1 MLVRVFALTAALAVT
16 LTASAAAFP
25 VNFGPG
31 FTTRSV
37 TVDGCTIS
45 ATIGGHGP
53 AVVLLHGYAEDSRM
67 WKPLA
72 VSLSSRFTVI
82 APDLPGIGNSSIPS
96 SGLDMSTSARRIRDA
111 VVALGNRDVYVVG
124 HDIGLMVAYAY
135 AATYPR
141 EVKRLALM
149 DAFLP
154 GVAGW
159 EPIYDNPQIW
169 HFRFYGPTPL
179 ALVRGRE
186 RLYFNY
192 FWNDFAA
199 DPHRSISE
207 ANRVAYTAA
216 YARPGR
222 MAAGFA
228 YFAAFPQTA
237 AAFATLAQ
245 NKLAIPVLSIGG
257 EKSLGVALGA
267 QSRLV
272 ASNVT
277 VVVIKNVGHW
287 LMEEAPAQTMTAL
300 MQFLASTAP
309 G

>member
-1 MLVRVFALTAALAVT
+1 MKNALRLAVLSFLVLFAVLSATAYPVPDEAVASRVVKIDGANLHYLTA
-16 LTASAAAFP
+16 
-25 VNFGPG
+25 
-31 FTTRSV
+31 
-37 TVDGCTIS
+37 
-45 ATIGGHGP
+45 GHGP
-53 AVVLLHGYAEDSRM
+53 ALVLLHGYAETSLM
-67 WKPLA
+67 WKPIVPSLA
-72 VSLSSRFTVI
+72 QRFTVI

-96 SGLDMSTSARRIRDA
+96 SGLNMSTSARRIRDA
-111 VVALGNRDVYVVG
+111 IIALGYRDVYVVG

-141 EVKRLALM
+141 EVKRLALV

-159 EPIYDNPQIW
+159 EPIYNDPHIW

-192 FWNDFAA
+192 FWDDFAA
-199 DPHRSISE
+199 DPHRSIPE
-207 ANRVAYTAA
+207 LNRVQYTAA

-267 QSRLV
+267 QTRLV
-272 ASNVT
+272 ASDVT
-277 VVVIKNVGHW
+277 VIVIKNAGHW
-287 LMEEAPAQTMTAL
+287 LMEEAPTQTMTAL
-300 MQFLASTAP
+300 MQFLER
-309 G
+309 